1 MPSPLKIILLG
12 VTGQLGSYLS
22 RILINKKYDVYSP
35 RPRSKSLPRID
46 GLKWLSFSIDAS
58 KQVEFEELMDEVKPD
73 FVINCI
79 ALTPDSICANNIQT
93 AILVNSVFPH
103 YISNITRQYGAKFI
117 HISTDGVFSGN
128 IGMYTETDVPDPPDL
143 YGRTKLLGEVLDDH
157 CLTIRTSFFGPFNS
171 GHGLIDWLISKKG
184 KEVSGY
190 KNYIFSGISM
200 TTLGRSIL
208 SILDKGDLK
217 GLYNLGGPKVS
228 KFQLL
233 EMLSDNLGLDIK
245 VNTVSVPSL
254 DISLDS
260 TKFYKDTKLE
270 FPTLEN
276 MMLEI
281 KEEVKAVGYLK
292 I

>member
-1 MPSPLKIILLG
+1 MLVPLKIILLG
-12 VTGQLGSYLS
+12 ATGQLGSYLS
-22 RILINKKYDVYSP
+22 RILLNKKYDIYSP
-35 RPRSKSLPRID
+35 RPRLKLLPQIE
-46 GLKWLSFSIDAS
+46 GLKWLSSTIDAN
-58 KQVEFEELMDEVKPD
+58 KQIGFEKIMDEVKPD

-79 ALTPDSICANNIQT
+79 ALTPDSIRTNDFQA

-103 YISNITRQYGAKFI
+103 YISNITKQYGAKFI

-128 IGMYTETDVPDPPDL
+128 MGMYTETNTPDPTDL
-143 YGRTKLLGEVLDDH
+143 YGRTKLLGEVIDYH
-157 CLTIRTSFFGPFNS
+157 CLTIRTSFYGPCNL
-171 GHGLIDWLISKKG
+171 GRGLVDWIISQKG
-184 KEVSGY
+184 KDISGY

-200 TTLGRSIL
+200 TTLVRSIL
-208 SILDKGDLK
+208 AILDKGGLE
-217 GLYNLGGPKVS
+217 GLYHLGGPKIS

-233 EMLSDNLGLDIK
+233 EMLSDNLELDVK
-245 VNTVSVPSL
+245 VNAVSVPSL

-270 FPTLEN
+270 FPTLET

-281 KEEVKAVGYLK
+281 KEEVNAIGYLK